1 MRIVSFK
8 CEGENHIGLKVGDEV
23 IDISIADKDL
33 PKDLLGL
40 LQSNIDIQQQ
50 LKSLIDGAPQ
60 EAKYLSKDLHFT
72 PLIQHPPKIICIGRN
87 YAAHAVEGGVAP
99 PTYPEIFLRC
109 AESLI
114 GHEEAIIRPLCSD
127 KLDYEGEI
135 AAVIGKKAR
144 HVQEQDGLDY
154 IAGYAL
160 FNDATIR
167 DYQRKS
173 SQWTIGKNFDG
184 TGAFGPEFVT
194 ADELPDGMHGVQL
207 ETRLNG
213 ELMQSANT
221 SDLIFPMAKLIEILS
236 ECMTLLPGDVII
248 TGTPAGVGYVRKPPV
263 FMKQGDVVEVE
274 AEGLGILK
282 NTIKD
287 EQK

>member
-1 MRIVSFK
+1 MRIVSFE
-8 CEGENHIGLKVGDEV
+8 CEGANHIGIKVGDEV
-23 IDISIADKDL
+23 IDINLVAKDL
-33 PKDLLGL
+33 PQDLLSL
-40 LQSNIDIQQQ
+40 LQSNLDIQQE
-50 LKSLIDGAPQ
+50 LNALIEYASQ
-60 EAKYLSKDLHFT
+60 SAKRLSKDLRFT
-72 PLIQHPPKIICIGRN
+72 PLIQRPPKIICIGRN
-87 YAAHAVEGGVAP
+87 YVAHAVEGGVEP
-99 PTYPEIFLRC
+99 PTYPEIFMRVS
-109 AESLI
+109 ESLI
-114 GHEEAIIRPLCSD
+114 GHNEPIIRPKCSD

-144 HVQEQDGLDY
+144 HVKEQDGLDY

-194 ADELPDGMHGVQL
+194 ADELPAGMHGVQL
-207 ETRLNG
+207 QTRLNG
-213 ELMQSANT
+213 ELMQNASTA
-221 SDLIFPMAKLIEILS
+221 DFIFPMAKLIEILS
-236 ECMTLLPGDVII
+236 ECMTLLPGDIII

-263 FMKQGDVVEVE
+263 FMKPGDVVEVE
-274 AEGLGILK
+274 AKGLGILR

-287 EQK
+287 E

>member
-1 MRIVSFK
+1 MKIVSFA
-8 CEGENHIGLKVGDEV
+8 CEGNNHIGIKVGDEV
-23 IDISIADKDL
+23 IDINIAGKEL
-33 PKDLLGL
+33 PKDLLSL
-40 LQSNIDIQQQ
+40 LQSDLDIQQV
-50 LKSLIDGAPQ
+50 LSTLIEHAPK
-60 EAKYLSKDLHFT
+60 EAKHLSKDLCFT

-87 YAAHAVEGGVAP
+87 YAAHAIEGGVQP

-109 AESLI
+109 SESLI
-114 GHEEAIIRPLCSD
+114 GHEQPIIRPKCSD

-135 AAVIGKKAR
+135 AAIIGKKAR
-144 HVQEQDGLDY
+144 HVKEQDGLDY

-194 ADELPDGMHGVQL
+194 ADELPLGMHGVQL

-213 ELMQSANT
+213 ELMQSAST
-221 SDLIFPMAKLIEILS
+221 SDFIFPMAKLIEILS

-263 FMKQGDVVEVE
+263 YMKPGDVVEVE
-274 AEGLGILK
+274 AKGLGILR
-282 NTIKD
+282 NTIED
-287 EQK
+287 E

>member
-1 MRIVSFK
+1 MRIVSFEY
-8 CEGENHIGLKVGDEV
+8 EGENHIGLKVGDEV
-23 IDISIADKDL
+23 IDINIASQDL
-33 PKDLLGL
+33 PKDLLSL
-40 LQSNIDIQQQ
+40 LQSNIDIQEE
-50 LKSLIDGAPQ
+50 LKSVIEHAPQ
-60 EAKYLSKDLHFT
+60 AAKHLSKDLHFT
-72 PLIQHPPKIICIGRN
+72 SLIQRPPKIICIGRN

-114 GHEEAIIRPLCSD
+114 GHEEPIIRPRCSD

-144 HVQEQDGLDY
+144 HVKEQDGLDY

-173 SQWTIGKNFDG
+173 SRWTIGKNFDG

-194 ADELPDGMHGVQL
+194 ADELPAGMIGVQL
-207 ETRLNG
+207 QTRLNG
-213 ELMQSANT
+213 ELMQNANT

-263 FMKQGDVVEVE
+263 YMKQGDVVEVE
-274 AEGLGILK
+274 AAGLGILK
-282 NTIKD
+282 NTIKN
-287 EQK
+287 E

>member
-1 MRIVSFK
+1 MKIVSFE
-8 CEGENHIGLKVGDEV
+8 CEGKNHIGIKMGDEV
-23 IDISIADKDL
+23 IDINIAGKEL
-33 PKDLLGL
+33 PKDLLSL
-40 LQSNIDIQQQ
+40 LQSGLDIQQE
-50 LKSLIDGAPQ
+50 LSSLIDHAPQ
-60 EAKYLSKDLHFT
+60 EAKHLTKDLCFT

-87 YAAHAVEGGVAP
+87 YAAHAIEGGVQP

-109 AESLI
+109 SESLI
-114 GHEEAIIRPLCSD
+114 GHEQPIIRPKCSD

-135 AAVIGKKAR
+135 AAIIGKEAR
-144 HVQEQDGLDY
+144 HVKEQDGLDC

-194 ADELPDGMHGVQL
+194 ADELPLGMDGVQL

-213 ELMQSANT
+213 ELMQTAST
-221 SDLIFPMAKLIEILS
+221 SDFIFPMAKLIEILS

-248 TGTPAGVGYVRKPPV
+248 TGTPSGVGYVRTPPV
-263 FMKQGDVVEVE
+263 YMKPGDVVEVK
-274 AEGLGILK
+274 AKGLGVLR
-282 NTIKD
+282 NTIED
-287 EQK
+287 E

>member
-1 MRIVSFK
+1 MRIVSFE
-8 CEGENHIGLKVGDEV
+8 CEGINHIGIKVGDEV
-23 IDISIADKDL
+23 IDISLAAKDL
-33 PKDLLGL
+33 PQDLLSL
-40 LQSNIDIQQQ
+40 LQSDLDVQQELQ
-50 LKSLIDGAPQ
+50 SLIENAPQ
-60 EAKYLSKDLHFT
+60 SAKRPLEGLRFT
-72 PLIQHPPKIICIGRN
+72 PLIERPPKIICIGRN
-87 YAAHAVEGGVAP
+87 YAAHAVEGGVEP
-99 PTYPEIFLRC
+99 PTYPEIFMRV

-114 GHEEAIIRPLCSD
+114 GHNEPIIRPKCSD

-135 AAVIGKKAR
+135 VAIIGKKAR
-144 HVQEQDGLDY
+144 HVKEQDGLEY

-194 ADELPDGMHGVQL
+194 SDELPAGMEGVQL
-207 ETRLNG
+207 QTRLNG
-213 ELMQSANT
+213 ELMQDAST
-221 SDLIFPMAKLIEILS
+221 SDFIFPMTKLIEILS
-236 ECMTLLPGDVII
+236 ECMTLLPGDIII

-263 FMKQGDVVEVE
+263 FMKPGDVIEVE
-274 AEGLGILK
+274 AKGLGILR

-287 EQK
+287 E